1 MKNDAQVKKAETFR
15 RLHEGPGILI
25 LPNAWDAASARIF
38 EMADFSAIGTTSAG
52 VAYSLGYADGE
63 HVPVDEMIAAIFRI
77 VRSVSLP
84 ITADIEAGYSETTD
98 GVVETIKKVI
108 EAGAVGINLEDSR
121 GVDRTAL
128 FPRSDQVEKIRAIRA
143 ASEAAG
149 VPLVIN
155 ARTDVYLAGIGEPS
169 TRFQEAVERANAY
182 REAGADCLFIPGV
195 RDTELISALVRAVHG
210 PINILA
216 THGTPRVQQLEKAG
230 VRRVSVGSGP
240 ARAAMTL
247 VRHLAMDLKT
257 AGDYSKFTESTI
269 THSEA
274 NELFKK

>member
-1 MKNDAQVKKAETFR
+1 MNNDTQVTKAKTFR

-38 EMADFSAIGTTSAG
+38 EMAGFSAIGTTSAG

-84 ITADIEAGYSETTD
+84 VTADIEAGYSETTD
-98 GVVETIKKVI
+98 GVVETVKKVI
-108 EAGAVGINLEDSR
+108 EAGAVGVNLEDSR
-121 GVDRTAL
+121 GEERTAL
-128 FPRSDQVEKIRAIRA
+128 FSRSAQSEKIRAIRA

-155 ARTDVYLAGIGEPS
+155 ARTDVYLAGIGELS

-182 REAGADCLFIPGV
+182 GEAGADCLFIPGV
-195 RDTELISALVRAVHG
+195 RHTELISALVRAVHG

-216 THGTPRVQQLEKAG
+216 TQGTPRVQQLEKAG

-247 VRHLAMDLKT
+247 VRRLAMDLKT
-257 AGDYSKFTESTI
+257 TGDYSKFTEATI